1 MTVRAKLLG
10 SLLWCILWLPLSLL
24 FIVHPHH
31 MPTLAPLLLISDILP
46 DENRS
51 QMQEQALW
59 NAQHIRWIVIPGATF
74 WGVLTVL
81 LVFVPSRV
89 TLSRK
94 IKVKLKTRIGNM
106 TLES

>member
-31 MPTLAPLLLISDILP
+31 YPTLAPLLIIEDILP

-51 QMQEQALW
+51 QRQEQALW
-59 NAQHIRWIVIPGATF
+59 NTQHIRWTVIPGATF
-74 WGVLTVL
+74 WGVLIAL

-89 TLSRK
+89 TLGRK
-94 IKVKLKTRIGNM
+94 NKDQMEKQ
-106 TLES
+106 E

>member
-10 SLLWCILWLPLSLL
+10 SLLWLILWVPLSFL
-24 FIVHPHH
+24 FTLHPHH
-31 MPTLAPLLLISDILP
+31 MPILAPLLLIKDILP

-51 QMQEQALW
+51 QRQEQALW
-59 NAQHIRWIVIPGATF
+59 NTQHIRWIVIPGATF

-81 LVFVPSRV
+81 LVFVPARV

-94 IKVKLKTRIGNM
+94 NKGKSEKQ
-106 TLES
+106 E